1 MTPKSTTAPRAGTM
15 VNASEGCARA
25 TRCARANARR
35 RGIYARARDDGRG
48 RAKPR
53 SGRDEGRTFEDGA
66 IGVWDLEVGA
76 KDDD

>member
-25 TRCARANARR
+25 TRCARANARW
-35 RGIYARARDDGRG
+35 GGYMCARDDGRG
-48 RAKPR
+48 RAKTR
-53 SGRDEGRTFEDGA
+53 SGRDEGRTFEVGA